1 MVDRQFSDVA
11 LAALYDAMH
20 PWQQRGDFQFA
31 LPLIM
36 GASSVLDIGCGTG
49 SLLHRAREAG
59 HTGRLCGIDPAGG
72 MLAVARTRTDIE
84 WVEGDVVSAGWR
96 RQFDLIVMTGHAFQV
111 FLGDDELHA
120 TLVAIRDALTDTGRF
135 VFETRNP
142 LVRAWEAWTPDEFV
156 EAIAADGS
164 IVRMDHTV
172 DPIDNDGHISFT
184 TRYTSDGWSESQTS
198 RSTLRFLHLDELN
211 GFLDFAGLKID
222 EQFGDWDRSTFTD
235 SSPEIITIARR
246 RTEAG

>member
-36 GASSVLDIGCGTG
+36 EASSVLDIGCGTG
-49 SLLHRAREAG
+49 SLLHRAREAA

-72 MLAVARTRTDIE
+72 MLAVARTRPDIE
-84 WVEGDVVSAGWR
+84 WVEGTVVSAGWQ

-111 FLGDDELHA
+111 FLDDDDLHA
-120 TLVAIRDALTDTGRF
+120 TLVAIRDALTDDGRF

-142 LVRAWEAWTPDEFV
+142 LVRAWETWTPDDV
-156 EAIAADGS
+156 DEATAVDGT

-172 DPIDNDGHISFT
+172 DPVADDGFVSFT
-184 TRYTSDGWSESQTS
+184 TRYTSDSWAEPQTS
-198 RSTLRFLHLDELN
+198 RSTLRFLHLAELI
-211 GFLDFAGLKID
+211 GFLDRTGLAIA
-222 EQFGDWDRSTFTD
+222 EQYGDWDRSPFTD

-246 RTEAG
+246 R